1 MTETLDLSM
10 FVEPGDAGA
19 SHMTLAVE
27 GVACA
32 GCIRKIESG
41 LTKLP
46 GIIDARL
53 NFTQRRLA
61 VDWRNDEIDAARII
75 EAIEGIGYHAHPFA
89 PERADADE
97 SAQAKWLLKCLA
109 VAGFAAMN
117 VMLLSV
123 SVWAGNV
130 SDMTEETRDLFH
142 WLSALIALPAVAYA
156 GQPFFQSAFRAL
168 RMRQV
173 NMDVPIAIGVSLA
186 LGLSVYESAIHATHA
201 YFDSAIMLL
210 FFLLIGRYL
219 DLPMRRK
226 TRVFAGNLASIKAE
240 FAHWL
245 DASGELTQV
254 PIAALYPSDRVL
266 VRAGERVPADG
277 TVINGSL

>member
-1 MTETLDLSM
+1 MAEALDLSL
-10 FVEPGDAGA
+10 FVERGDAGA

-32 GCIRKIESG
+32 GCIRKIENG

-46 GIIDARL
+46 GVIDARL

-75 EAIEGIGYHAHPFA
+75 EAIEGIGYRAHPFA
-89 PERADADE
+89 PARADADE

-130 SDMTEETRDLFH
+130 SDMTQETRDLFH
-142 WLSALIALPAVAYA
+142 WLSALIALPAAAYA

-168 RMRQV
+168 RARQV
-173 NMDVPIAIGVSLA
+173 NMDVPISLGVTLA
-186 LGLSVYESAIHATHA
+186 LGLSLFETATH
-201 YFDSAIMLL
+201 
-210 FFLLIGRYL
+210 
-219 DLPMRRK
+219 
-226 TRVFAGNLASIKAE
+226 
-240 FAHWL
+240 
-245 DASGELTQV
+245 
-254 PIAALYPSDRVL
+254 
-266 VRAGERVPADG
+266 
-277 TVINGSL
+277 

>member
-1 MTETLDLSM
+1 MAEALDLST
-10 FVEPGDAGA
+10 FVEPGDPGT
-19 SHMTLAVE
+19 SRMTLAVE

-32 GCIRKIESG
+32 GCIRKIENG
-41 LTKLP
+41 VTKLP

-89 PERADADE
+89 PERTDADE
-97 SAQAKWLLKCLA
+97 SAQAKRLLKCLA

-130 SDMTEETRDLFH
+130 SDMTQETRDLFH
-142 WLSALIALPAVAYA
+142 WLSALIALPAAAYT
-156 GQPFFQSAFRAL
+156 GQPFLKSAFRAL
-168 RMRQV
+168 RARKV
-173 NMDVPIAIGVSLA
+173 NMDVPISIGVTLA
-186 LGLSVYESAIHATHA
+186 LALSVYETAVHAPHA

-219 DLPMRRK
+219 DLATRRK
-226 TRVFAGNLASIKAE
+226 TRVFAGNLASLKAE
-240 FAHWL
+240 FAHRL
-245 DASGELTQV
+245 DSSGEVTQV
-254 PIAALYPSDRVL
+254 PAAAVLPGDRIL
-266 VRAGERVPADG
+266 ERQGERNPPDG
-277 TVINGSL
+277 